1 MRTTINR
8 AALIALRVKDGQS
21 VAQLAHAAGIA
32 RPTLLQIEG
41 GRYGCSEAVRKRLA
55 SALNVPL
62 SAIEAQIIESPA
74 PEAEDI
80 AA

>member
-1 MRTTINR
+1 MRTVINR

-21 VAQLAHAAGIA
+21 IAQLAHAAGI
-32 RPTLLQIEG
+32 RQPTLSQIEG
-41 GRYGCSEAVRKRLA
+41 GRYGASEATRKRLA

-62 SAIEAQIIESPA
+62 SAIETQISDVPEPA
-74 PEAEDI
+74 AEDV